1 MVTID
6 GHDIE
11 AVKKTLDGFR
21 AAKNG
26 KPKLLIAKTIIG
38 KGIDEVRTKPSPVSC
53 FLALPEPQG

>member
-1 MVTID
+1 VVTID

-38 KGIDEVRTKPSPVSC
+38 KGIDEVRALSRVV
-53 FLALPEPQG
+53 LARALPEPRG